1 MPIPASRALVPF
13 RPFLIVQ
20 TDRERRIRPVIR
32 EAATRQ
38 SCLAVLTA
46 RRRTI
51 TSRFFDYD
59 VRVFEHGRLRF
70 RMRPFSQS
78 GPWAPLPG
86 LSSHLQDDDDC

>member
-20 TDRERRIRPVIR
+20 TDRERRARPVIC

-38 SCLAVLTA
+38 SCLAVLRA
-46 RRRTI
+46 RRRTL
-51 TSRFFDYD
+51 TRRFFDYD

-78 GPWAPLPG
+78 GPWAPVEEL
-86 LSSHLQDDDDC
+86 LFSSIDDDC